1 MIPDELRQVYTPADG
16 LPMTDQEKRKV
27 QLVPLRLSLTE
38 GDRKQDMIGGSFMTW
53 SSQLSYRSC
62 IHFEVPLRSMSS
74 VVFLDKSLLIS
85 LMDLDGRGAGKPTL
99 YRSTLSVRLGVSS
112 RRRFPNDYKPT
123 KMHEVHRVAM
133 LDQKEHICGGRSG
146 HCNVEGSVVEHIA
159 PSCNVN
165 SKAIDA
171 ETHFH
176 SNTVGLLAF
185 RRPSPLNTK
194 TGIQKRHADE
204 TAFLTHGEFRQKQ
217 PTSSTGTGMNSPG
230 YSTWNTCRR
239 PNIKLNVVPRWS

>member
-1 MIPDELRQVYTPADG
+1 MLRVSNSPSSVCRQSCTIVIPDELRQVYAPADG
-16 LPMTDQEKRKV
+16 LAMKDQEKRKV
-27 QLVPLRLSLTE
+27 QVVPLRLSLTE
-38 GDRKQDMIGGSFMTW
+38 GDRKQDMIGGSFATR
-53 SSQLSYRSC
+53 SSQPSYRTC
-62 IHFEVPLRSMSS
+62 IHFEVPLRSKSS

-112 RRRFPNDYKPT
+112 CRRFPNDYKAA

-133 LDQKEHICGGRSG
+133 LDQKQHICGSRSG
-146 HCNVEGSVVEHIA
+146 HCNIEGSVVERIA
-159 PSCNVN
+159 PSCNVS

-176 SNTVGLLAF
+176 SNTLGLLAF

-194 TGIQKRHADE
+194 TGIQKKNADE
-204 TAFLTHGEFRQKQ
+204 TAFLTHDEFRQKK
-217 PTSSTGTGMNSPG
+217 PASSTGTGMNSPS
-230 YSTWNTCRR
+230 YPT
-239 PNIKLNVVPRWS
+239 